1 MEYARKL
8 LQLKT
13 DERILR
19 LRESAKRGRD
29 PSTEDE
35 TLNFLLLLVRSIAP
49 ARILEIGTAEGLSGA
64 AMLSAAP
71 QAKLTTV
78 ELDEERY
85 RTAARNFRELG
96 LSERVDAICADAG
109 EALPCLRAEYDLI
122 FLDGPKAQYLR
133 YLPHLKRL
141 LRRGGILFADDVL
154 LYGWVDG
161 REPVPDKRRS
171 IVEKIR
177 AYLAA
182 VTSDPDLTTS
192 ILDLGEGVAV
202 SVKN

>member
-109 EALPCLRAEYDLI
+109 EALPCLRAEDDLI

-154 LYGWVDG
+154 LYGWITG
-161 REPVPDKRRS
+161 ENPVPPKR
-171 IVEKIR
+171 KM
-177 AYLAA
+177 LAA
-182 VTSDPDLTTS
+182 HIKEYVDAVTRDEGLTTS
-192 ILDLGEGVAV
+192 IINAGDGLAL
-202 SVKN
+202 SVKK

>member
-64 AMLSAAP
+64 AMLSAA
-71 QAKLTTV
+71 LRGTV
-78 ELDEERY
+78 S
-85 RTAARNFRELG
+85 TPMAVG
-96 LSERVDAICADAG
+96 CS
-109 EALPCLRAEYDLI
+109 LR
-122 FLDGPKAQYLR
+122 
-133 YLPHLKRL
+133 
-141 LRRGGILFADDVL
+141 
-154 LYGWVDG
+154 
-161 REPVPDKRRS
+161 
-171 IVEKIR
+171 
-177 AYLAA
+177 
-182 VTSDPDLTTS
+182 
-192 ILDLGEGVAV
+192 
-202 SVKN
+202 